1 MTINIEKVIVPWMDD
16 PIEVQYSDCLSDITP
31 NIDHTVG
38 DYVFVAIVGSGEY
51 YSILYA
57 ATQKHEVFE
66 LALIESGLSS
76 ENITFAQMYFHK
88 FKPCIDSIFLAKKP
102 PFEPNTIHQ
111 LIHTII
117 ATTREHQDG
126 QLPITVYWP
135 METKPYRNGW
145 YYTYDSE
152 KDVLYRLHWDDQAEW
167 YESQEIV

>member
-1 MTINIEKVIVPWMDD
+1 MTTSIETVKVPWMDD
-16 PIEVQYSDCLSDITP
+16 PIEVQYSDCLSEITP

-38 DYVFVAIVGSGEY
+38 DYVFVAIVGSENS

-66 LALIESGLSS
+66 LALLKSVISP
-76 ENITFAQMYFHK
+76 ENITFAQMYFHRD
-88 FKPCIDSIFLAKKP
+88 KPCIDSIFIAKKP
-102 PFEPNTIHQ
+102 PFEPHIVHQ

-117 ATTREHQDG
+117 STTREYQDP

-135 METKPYRNGW
+135 MESKPYKNGW
-145 YYTYDSE
+145 YYTYEPQVDT
-152 KDVLYRLHWDDQAEW
+152 LYLLNWDDETEW